1 MANTIA
7 LIAHDSQKES
17 LIQFVKQY
25 EPVFRRYR
33 LIATEQTGQIV
44 RQSTGLSIEVLMP
57 GAKGGDI
64 QIAAEVVAGQVVA
77 VIFLV
82 DPAPITPVSPK
93 LDTVLRSCQ
102 LHNIPLGLNLNTSHL
117 ILKGLAQLRNI
128 HLVFNPVA
136 GHSNSE
142 ADLALIRELL
152 GPHCSLTV
160 HLTTPECDA
169 DQLAQEAIARNADV
183 VIAAGG
189 DGTVSAV
196 AGALIGT
203 DIPLGV
209 IPRGTANAFCL
220 ALGIP
225 TTITPIRSCCRIIL
239 EQYTRVIDAA
249 RCNGKP
255 MILLAGI
262 GFEAEMVEKASREM
276 KDQWGTLA
284 YLMAGWQQLDE
295 QEIFDVEAEVEGKTY
310 HLQAGAITIANAAP
324 PTSVLAQGVGQVI
337 FDDGLLDVTVATAES
352 KLHAIRSILGAFGAA
367 LIKTPLEQPNLIHTR
382 FTRMKVKTDPPQ
394 KLVVDGEVVGTTP
407 VEIECIPK
415 GVTVLV
421 PKPQGLWPSLEASS

>member
-7 LIAHDSQKES
+7 LIAHDSQKEK
-17 LIQFVKQY
+17 LLAFVQRY
-25 EPVFRRYR
+25 VPVFSRYR

-44 RQSTGLSIEVLMP
+44 RQATGFDIEVLMT

-64 QIAAEVVAGQVVA
+64 QIAAEVVSGNVIA

-82 DPAPITPVSPK
+82 DPAPLTPIEPG
-93 LDTVLRSCQ
+93 LETILRSCQ
-102 LHNIPLGLNLNTSHL
+102 IHNIPLALNLSTSEF
-117 ILKGLAQLRNI
+117 ILSGLAQLNSI
-128 HLVFNPVA
+128 HLIFNPVA
-136 GHSNSE
+136 GNGNTE
-142 ADLALIRELL
+142 ADLALVRELL
-152 GPHCSLTV
+152 EPHCNLTV
-160 HLTTPECDA
+160 HLTTIEKDA
-169 DQLAQEAIARNADV
+169 DELAREAIASGAHV
-183 VIAAGG
+183 VIASGG

-203 DIPLGV
+203 EIPLGV

-225 TTITPIRSCCRIIL
+225 TTIAPIRNCCRIIL
-239 EQYTRVIDAA
+239 EQYTRVVDAA
-249 RCNGKP
+249 RCNDRP

-262 GFEAEMVEKASREM
+262 GFEAELVERANREL

-295 QEIFDVEAEVEGKTY
+295 QEIFDVEAEIEGQTH

-324 PTSVLAQGVGQVI
+324 PTSVLAQGIGQVI
-337 FDDGLLDVTVATAES
+337 FDDGLLDVTMVTADS
-352 KLHAIRSILGAFGAA
+352 KLQAIRSMIGAFGAA
-367 LIKTPLEQPNLIHTR
+367 LIKTPLEQPNLVHTR
-382 FTRMKVKTDPPQ
+382 LKRIVVKTDPPQ

-407 VEIECIPK
+407 VEVECIPK
-415 GVTVLV
+415 GLTVLV
-421 PKPQGLWPSLEASS
+421 PKPQGNKTAAEQ